1 MGHTIPDRDSG
12 AHKKKSKIGDC
23 RSGCG
28 AVRVGNY
35 STVPRHRYC
44 HPTTR
49 LSRADL
55 ENHHYSGVVTSSGN
69 GHIPVDDYARRTII
83 FKRKS

>member
-1 MGHTIPDRDSG
+1 MDSG
-12 AHKKKSKIGDC
+12 AQKKKKKKKKKKMGT
-23 RSGCG
+23 
-28 AVRVGNY
+28 AEV
-35 STVPRHRYC
+35 TVEPCVSVITVLHRYRYC

-55 ENHHYSGVVTSSGN
+55 ENHHYSGVVTSNGN